1 MIRDFWRKIFFG
13 SFFVILGGHRS
24 MSPKILVKIGPFE
37 AEKLPGILYLEE
49 ESEKKWSQDDR
60 VVFTDIES

>member
-1 MIRDFWRKIFFG
+1 
-13 SFFVILGGHRS
+13 

-49 ESEKKWSQDDR
+49 ESEKKWSQDDLLTTHISIW
-60 VVFTDIES
+60 VVFIDIDS